1 MEGPAR
7 LWPLR
12 LLLGIFGLIT
22 LVLAAGA
29 AYLLSQRDESGS
41 LAAATAAATFALAS
55 VAILTIDQNRAV
67 VRAAIE
73 EANASRETVEEMR
86 RQRELAY
93 QPWLVVE
100 RVTPE
105 HPTDRIAVPA
115 YRVTNIGAGPAI
127 NVALSAMRVRAAAD
141 LVHLWVSDET
151 QGIEP
156 GGRWDVFAGFTTSQ
170 GKGRRHACGPVPLR
184 HRRSRPLHRRGR
196 DCRCQVSGPLRRPLP
211 NIA

>member
-1 MEGPAR
+1 M
-7 LWPLR
+7 
-12 LLLGIFGLIT
+12 
-22 LVLAAGA
+22 
-29 AYLLSQRDESGS
+29 
-41 LAAATAAATFALAS
+41 
-55 VAILTIDQNRAV
+55 AILTIDQNRAV

-93 QPWLVVE
+93 QHWLVVE
-100 RVTPE
+100 RVAPE

-141 LVHLWVSDET
+141 PVHLWVSDET

-170 GKGRRHACGPVPLR
+170 GKAGGTRADRYRCVTDDLARLIVEVAIVAVRYQDLLGVHYRTSPDERRAQSPEALARGATAIDAPDWLR
-184 HRRSRPLHRRGR
+184 CES
-196 DCRCQVSGPLRRPLP
+196 
-211 NIA
+211 